1 MGGRTIVLDSLHQ
14 SPYALREH
22 GVSQADL
29 LAAIRCGRNGI
40 TQACNNR
47 VIPGLGASRWL
58 AQFTGVTPDLENAHV
73 LEWAEVTTGMSILS
87 GDIPPDPEIITGV
100 TLVMGRV
107 SQAALVSEDGIPEEV
122 YSGLWMEVI
131 RFLCLEFGGAS
142 PSEYIKLVLG
152 GCLALRKNILPDSNV
167 LGRQVIAALL
177 LFNNLFALN
186 KT

>member
-1 MGGRTIVLDSLHQ
+1 
-14 SPYALREH
+14 
-22 GVSQADL
+22 
-29 LAAIRCGRNGI
+29 
-40 TQACNNR
+40 
-47 VIPGLGASRWL
+47 
-58 AQFTGVTPDLENAHV
+58 
-73 LEWAEVTTGMSILS
+73 
-87 GDIPPDPEIITGV
+87 
-100 TLVMGRV
+100 
-107 SQAALVSEDGIPEEV
+107 
-122 YSGLWMEVI
+122 MEVI